1 MMQQKFRVFISSPSD
16 VFPER
21 ERVERVILRLNGE
34 FGGGLLEAVRWER
47 SYYTAAKTFQDQIP
61 LPSETDLVICI
72 LWKRLGFELPP
83 DYRRPDGTTP
93 TGTEYEF
100 EDAMAAARSKGTP
113 DVLVYRKSAPVLLN
127 AEQVAME
134 SAQFDAL
141 KTFWTRWFR
150 NETGNFTAAYQNF
163 ETTDQFETEVEGHIR
178 QWLDRHKVALS
189 GVTWPIDLRG
199 SPFRGLQPFDADHVD
214 VFFGRRRAIERARE
228 RLADAATRGTP
239 FLLILGASGSGK
251 SSLARAGLAPRI
263 IQAGAVPGVDV
274 WRRCVVRPGEGDTP
288 LHALARALFRQESL
302 PELVESDSP
311 TPLDLA
317 ALLDSAPAAAA
328 RAIRRALQRT
338 TADLSKRESFD
349 RPVEARLLLVVD
361 QFEEALAPK
370 DRETFARALAA
381 LCDGGDTWVVATLR
395 SDLYEP
401 FQTSPA
407 LTALRDAGA
416 QLDLLLPSAAELN
429 DIVTGPAAAAG
440 LRFETRADGASLDET
455 LVQAADQPG
464 ALPLLQLTL
473 EALFESRDVAA
484 NTLTWAAYDELGG
497 LAGVVERRAESTLGV
512 LDAQAAETLPSV
524 LRAVVAV
531 TEEGL
536 VASRPALLDTAA
548 ATTAA
553 RRLVDAFVAA
563 RLMASDAQ
571 GGVTRVRVAHDALLS
586 AWPRASDIIAAER
599 ETLRTRG
606 RVEAAAR
613 RWIEEGRDPDFLLPP
628 GRPLAE
634 AAELISAP
642 GGLDPDAAALV
653 AASQAAD
660 DNRRSATR
668 FQQERE
674 LRLEADAQ
682 QARAEAATRIVQR
695 TRVAAGAVSALLL
708 LATGAA
714 FYANGQRREAERQ
727 TAEADRQ
734 RSVADEQTSKA
745 ERSFQA
751 ALAGGAS
758 LVAAVDAHLGDGG
771 MTRSVARDLLGNA
784 DKGIG
789 GLLPSGGDAALSP
802 ALLDIDSRLQSSF
815 SRVSVA
821 VCEIDEARSRAER
834 AVAAAE
840 ASLNAKPSDERVLAL
855 MKAEETL
862 GIVLEAQGDWP
873 GAGAIFARAE
883 SRPAAP
889 LSLASKSMAQKLRR
903 DRAYTMIGAKDAESI
918 AMLNEDLAWLTT
930 RATANPDEPE
940 ILEQQAIDH
949 RFLAIAAK
957 DGGDL
962 AAALRSLD
970 SEAELL
976 KRLAA
981 RDPAN
986 VAWTRYMGMNAS
998 VRSAIASKQGDAPA
1012 ALAASRDAAKYAAL
1026 TLSRD
1031 PGHARWRIE
1040 ALTADQRLAF
1050 DLFRAGDPAGARD
1063 VLRPAIEGVKLLT
1076 APGARGGLCRSEA
1089 AQIQSLM
1096 GNVLVLMGDGPEAV
1110 AVLEVNLALSRSVA
1124 EGSAADPSAW
1134 RGVADAELQLAR
1146 VFLLTGKP
1154 DAVVQHAGAGVA
1166 AMMSAVEPDSP
1177 AFEQKLRELRLL
1189 LGDAQVKSGDIDGGL
1204 ATYADDRSRAD
1215 AMMAA
1220 HPGDTSWRR
1229 ALVAS
1234 WLRAAEAHSR
1244 ANRQDDLWAALQS
1257 AKAANAPAVDREDQT
1272 PEWKNVEIDLHQ
1284 WLGTAEMGRREA
1296 AAGIAEY
1303 KEALAASDA
1312 LVAMQPSEQRGHMMR
1327 GVTLALL
1334 GNAFRSIGEIKEA
1347 DDYVAQSNTALAE
1360 ATKAANSKAGAPP
1373 R

>member
-16 VFPER
+16 VFAER

-34 FGGGLLEAVRWER
+34 FGGGLLEAIRWER

-189 GVTWPIDLRG
+189 GVTWPIELRG
-199 SPFRGLQPFDADHVD
+199 SPFRGLQPFDAAHVD

-228 RLADAATRGTP
+228 RLADAAGRGTP

-263 IQAGAVPGVDV
+263 VQAGAVPGVDV

-288 LHALARALFRQESL
+288 LHALARALFRPESL
-302 PELVESDSP
+302 PELVDSDSP

-317 ALLDSAPAAAA
+317 ALLVSAPEAAA
-328 RAIRRALQRT
+328 RAIRRALQRM
-338 TADLSKRESFD
+338 TADLSKREGFD
-349 RPVEARLLLVVD
+349 RPVEARLLLIVD
-361 QFEEALAPK
+361 QFEEALAAN
-370 DRETFARALAA
+370 DREAFARALTAV
-381 LCDGGDTWVVATLR
+381 CDGGNTWVVATLR
-395 SDLYEP
+395 SDLYQP
-401 FQTSPA
+401 FQASPA

-416 QLDLLLPSAAELN
+416 QLDLLVPSAAELN

-440 LRFETRADGASLDET
+440 LRFETHADGAGLDEA
-455 LVQAADQPG
+455 LVQAANQPG

-473 EALFESRDVAA
+473 EALFEARDVVA
-484 NTLTWAAYDELGG
+484 NMLTWAAYDELGG
-497 LAGVVERRAESTLGV
+497 LAGVVERRAEATLGG
-512 LDAQAAETLPSV
+512 LDAEAIETLPSV
-524 LRAVVAV
+524 LRAIVAV

-536 VASRPALLDTAA
+536 VASRPALLDSAA
-548 ATTAA
+548 VTPAA

-563 RLMASDAQ
+563 RLLASDAQ
-571 GGVTRVRVAHDALLS
+571 AGVTRVRVAHDALLS

-599 ETLRTRG
+599 EMLRTRG

-613 RWIEEGRDPDFLLPP
+613 RWIEERRDADFLLPP

-634 AAELISAP
+634 AADLIHAP

-653 AASQAAD
+653 IASQAAD
-660 DNRRSATR
+660 DDRRSAAR
-668 FQQERE
+668 SRQERE

-682 QARAEAATRIVQR
+682 QARADAATRIVQR
-695 TRVAAGAVSALLL
+695 TRVAAAAVSALLL

-714 FYANGQRREAERQ
+714 FYANGQRSLAERQ

-734 RSVADEQTSKA
+734 RIVADEQTVKA
-745 ERSFQA
+745 EQGFQA
-751 ALAGGAS
+751 ALTGGAN

-771 MTRSVARDLLGNA
+771 MTRSVARDLLGAA

-789 GLLPSGGDAALSP
+789 GLLPSGGDAALPP

-815 SRVSVA
+815 SRVFVA
-821 VCEIDEARSRAER
+821 VCEVDEARARADR
-834 AVAAAE
+834 AVAVAE
-840 ASLNAKPSDERVLAL
+840 ASLNALPSGERTLAL

-862 GIVLEAQGDWP
+862 GIAMEAQGDWP
-873 GAGAIFARAE
+873 GAGAAFGRAE
-883 SRPAAP
+883 SRAVAP
-889 LSLASKSMAQKLRR
+889 LDDASKTMVQKLRR
-903 DRAYTMIGAKDAESI
+903 ARAYTMIGTTDSEKSI
-918 AMLNEDLAWLTT
+918 AILNEDLAWLTT
-930 RATANPDEPE
+930 RATANPNEPE

-949 RFLAIAAK
+949 RYLAIAAK
-957 DGGDL
+957 DGGDF

-976 KRLAA
+976 KRLAV

-986 VAWTRYMGMNAS
+986 VAWVRYMGMNAI
-998 VRSAIASKQGDAPA
+998 VRSVIASKQGDAPA
-1012 ALAASRDAAKYAAL
+1012 ALAASRDASRYAGL
-1026 TLSRD
+1026 VLSRD
-1031 PGHARWRIE
+1031 PGHGRWRIE
-1040 ALTADQRLAF
+1040 ALSADQRLAF
-1050 DLFRAGDPAGARD
+1050 DLFRAGDRAGARD
-1063 VLRPAIEGVKLLT
+1063 VLRPAIEGIKLLT
-1076 APGARGGLCRSEA
+1076 APGSRGGLCRSEA
-1089 AQIQSLM
+1089 AQIQSLI
-1096 GNVLVLMGDGPEAV
+1096 GNVLAVMGDGAEAI
-1110 AVLEVNLALSRSVA
+1110 AILQVNLALARSLA
-1124 EGSAADPSAW
+1124 EGKAADPGIW

-1146 VFLLTGKP
+1146 VLLLADKP
-1154 DAVVQHAGAGVA
+1154 GEVVQHAGAGIA
-1166 AMMSAVEPDSP
+1166 AMMSAGQSDDP
-1177 AFEQKLRELRLL
+1177 AFEKTLRELRLL
-1189 LGDAQVKSGDIDGGL
+1189 LGDAQVKSGDIHGGL
-1204 ATYADDRSRAD
+1204 STYADDRKRAH
-1215 AMMAA
+1215 AMMVS
-1220 HPGDTSWRR
+1220 HPDDMSWRR
-1229 ALVAS
+1229 ALVTS
-1234 WLRAAEAHSR
+1234 WLRTAEAQSR
-1244 ANRQDDLWAALQS
+1244 ANRQLDLWTTLQA
-1257 AKAANAPAVDREDQT
+1257 AKAASAPVVGPEAQT
-1272 PEWKNVEIDLHQ
+1272 PEWKNLQIDLHQ
-1284 WLGTAEMGRREA
+1284 WLGTAEMGRQET
-1296 AAGIAEY
+1296 AAGIAQY

-1312 LVAMQPSEQRGHMMR
+1312 LVALQPSEQRGYVMR
-1327 GVTLALL
+1327 GLTLAFL
-1334 GNAFRSIGEIKEA
+1334 GNAYRSIGEIKEA
-1347 DDYVAQSNTALAE
+1347 DDCVAQSKLAFAE
-1360 ATKAANSKAGAPP
+1360 ATKVANSKAGAPP
-1373 R
+1373 